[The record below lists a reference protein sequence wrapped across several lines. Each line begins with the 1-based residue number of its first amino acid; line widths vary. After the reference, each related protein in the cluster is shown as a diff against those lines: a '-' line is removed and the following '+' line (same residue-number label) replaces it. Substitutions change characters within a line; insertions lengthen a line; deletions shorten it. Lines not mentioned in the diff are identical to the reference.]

1 LTEFAIDLDHPK
13 GKTLVSRR
21 DAQGVSFTVD
31 KTGRLKTVSGQCVVT
46 GTGTRTS
53 HAE

>member
-1 LTEFAIDLDHPK
+1 LKSFAIDLDRPG

-21 DAQGVSFTVD
+21 DAQGISFTVD

-46 GTGTRTS
+46 GTGTRTG